1 MRLNIL
7 LNVILFVFGV
17 YHKAESH
24 SAFSSSMNAGFLI
37 FSLKEDTKPLE
48 MIISDLNKRID
59 ELNGA
64 GHRIENEFVV
74 LASLPQKRDIIAR
87 KVIPVR

>member
-1 MRLNIL
+1 
-7 LNVILFVFGV
+7 
-17 YHKAESH
+17 
-24 SAFSSSMNAGFLI
+24 MNAGFLL

-74 LASLPQKRDIIAR
+74 LASLPQKREIIAR
-87 KVIPVR
+87 KVIPVRWLRSYHQVLLQPFVEWHPPGP